1 MRAPLLLP
9 LALAASVVTSAIAQ
23 PSPRIR
29 VAPAPGGRGYAFST
43 DDEPYAVIG
52 ITTSTSSSVRD
63 TMGLLVSAVTTGGPA
78 ERAGIEE
85 GSRIAS
91 INGVSLRVAPGDADD
106 PEMASIMQRR
116 LTRELRKVKP
126 GDEVE
131 LRVQTGFNTRTVH
144 LRTVSSEEL
153 YKPLT
158 RRSFDERPSLGFG
171 IGSSGSRR
179 DTLGVLV
186 MSVIDSGPAARAGLE
201 EGNRI
206 ASINGVDLRV
216 NPGDAGDDYVANTK
230 MRRLQREIS
239 ELKVGD
245 DVDLRVYQSGMYHTL
260 HLRAV
265 RASELP
271 RRRGVFIFGDGGA
284 MALPAVPMP
293 PDEMFDG
300 TSIGIDIRRAIERAM
315 EATGRGLQGVGRS
328 LDDVGRGLNR
338 ARIQWYDD
346 NDDDDRSPSPSSAR
360 VAPTRRPYRTAV
372 VPRHAEA
379 VAATAIATSN
389 DRASAYVAPAVAA
402 GAARAS
408 YSYSTDAATVNFA
421 GLKLAL
427 VDRDLANYLGEGSEA
442 GLLVTSVPA
451 WADGLRK
458 GDVILRVDGKAVR
471 SGDNANL
478 EFGDARS
485 ATFEILRKGETSKVT
500 VSLPH

>member
-1 MRAPLLLP
+1 MRAPLLP
-9 LALAASVVTSAIAQ
+9 LALIVSVATSAIAQ

-43 DDEPYAVIG
+43 DQDPYAVIG

-63 TMGLLVSAVTTGGPA
+63 TMGLLVSAVTTRGPA

-106 PEMASIMQRR
+106 PEMSGIMQRR

-131 LRVQTGFNTRTVH
+131 LRVQSGFQTRTVH
-144 LRTVSSEEL
+144 VRTVSSDEL

-158 RRSFDERPSLGFG
+158 RRSFDDRASLGFG

-186 MSVIDSGPAARAGLE
+186 MSVNDSGPAARAGLE

-216 NPGDAGDDYVANTK
+216 NSADAGDDYIASSK
-230 MRRLQREIS
+230 MRWLQREIGD
-239 ELKVGD
+239 LKVGD
-245 DVDLRVYQSGMYHTL
+245 DVDLRVYQNGSFRTL
-260 HLRAV
+260 RLRAI

-271 RRRGVFIFGDGGA
+271 RRRGMFIFGEGGS

-300 TSIGIDIRRAIERAM
+300 SAIGVDIRRAIERAM
-315 EATGRGLQGVGRS
+315 EATGRGLEGMGRT
-328 LDDVGRGLNR
+328 LDGVGRGLGR
-338 ARIQWYDD
+338 TRVQWYDDD
-346 NDDDDRSPSPSSAR
+346 NDDDRSPPAPSSTR
-360 VAPTRRPYRTAV
+360 PVAPARRPFQTASAAPART
-372 VPRHAEA
+372 
-379 VAATAIATSN
+379 VATTAIATSG
-389 DRASAYVAPAVAA
+389 DVATAYAAPAIAV
-402 GAARAS
+402 GGSGS
-408 YSYSTDAATVNFA
+408 YSYSTDATTVNFA
-421 GLKLAL
+421 GLKLSL
-427 VDRDLANYLGEGSEA
+427 VDRELASYLGAGSET
-442 GLLVTSVPA
+442 GLLVTSVPS

-458 GDVILRVDGKAVR
+458 GDVVLRIDGKPVR
-471 SGDNANL
+471 AGDSASL

-485 ATFEILRKGETSKVT
+485 ATFDILRKGESTRVT
-500 VSLPH
+500 VALPR